1 MFAMMREGF
10 EAKTIRDRDEYRKFL
25 RDFFVENDDNA
36 LDDYG
41 WMPTVNNPDVEPNDF
56 PCIVGLRWAG
66 NASVEI
72 MFTFDI
78 HQVSGMTYALVKYGA
93 LLGNK
98 I

>member
-1 MFAMMREGF
+1 VFAMMREGF
-10 EAKTIRDRDEYRKFL
+10 EAKTLRSESDYREFL
-25 RDFFVENDDNA
+25 REFFIENDNSA
-36 LDDYG
+36 LDHWG
-41 WMPTVNNPDVEPNDF
+41 WMPTVNNPDVEPKVF

-66 NASVEI
+66 NAGVEI

-78 HQVSGMTYALVKYGA
+78 HNVSDMTYSLVKCGA